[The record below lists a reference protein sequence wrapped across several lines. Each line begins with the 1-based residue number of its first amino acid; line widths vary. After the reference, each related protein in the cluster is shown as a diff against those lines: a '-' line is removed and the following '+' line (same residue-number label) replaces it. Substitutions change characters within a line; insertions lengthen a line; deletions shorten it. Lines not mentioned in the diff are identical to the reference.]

1 MITYFHKQ
9 TLNGNLGSL
18 SHVCGQH
25 GGSVGSKMLA
35 YQLGWQIMQQYVYI
49 YLIYA
54 SIHVKIHV
62 KKWNVK
68 NKDLSLVFA
77 NEIAVVK
84 Y

>member
-1 MITYFHKQ
+1 MNTYFHKQ

-25 GGSVGSKMLA
+25 GGGVGSKMLA
-35 YQLGWQIMQQYVYI
+35 YQLGWQIIQQYVYI

-62 KKWNVK
+62 KK
-68 NKDLSLVFA
+68 
-77 NEIAVVK
+77 NER
-84 Y
+84 